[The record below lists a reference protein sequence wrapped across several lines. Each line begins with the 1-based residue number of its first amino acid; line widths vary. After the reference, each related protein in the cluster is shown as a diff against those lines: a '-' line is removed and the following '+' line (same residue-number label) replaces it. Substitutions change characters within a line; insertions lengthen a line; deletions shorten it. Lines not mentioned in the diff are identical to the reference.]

1 MRRFDRVAMQ
11 LAKESLPLCEVAFR
25 LGSIEALEMCDVED
39 LEQLRLM
46 GLPLVKTSETFVTLS
61 TRLTPYE
68 AQRYCVVDIEC
79 SASDPAKGQVIE
91 VGAVM
96 LEGRQEIGRFESLVH
111 TKEIPPVIETLTGIS
126 LADVQDAPS
135 LGSVLEAFRLF
146 LGDAVF
152 VAHNVGFDYYF
163 LSASFEQQG
172 FGPMLNRKLCTIDL
186 AQKTIES
193 ERYGLDF
200 LKEVLGIQ
208 EEGRHRALADAKS
221 AAHIFLAA
229 LDNVPP
235 EVCTAEDLIYFSKPN
250 PKKRKAKSS
259 KKES

>member
-11 LAKESLPLCEVAFR
+11 LAKESLSLCEVAFR
-25 LGSIEALEMCDVED
+25 LCTIEALEMCDAGD
-39 LEQLRLM
+39 LDQLRLL
-46 GLPLVKTSETFVTLS
+46 GLPLIHTSETHVTLS

-79 SASDPAKGQVIE
+79 NASDPAKGQVIE

-96 LEGRQEIGRFESLVH
+96 LEGQVEVGRFESLVH
-111 TKEIPPVIETLTGIS
+111 TKEIPPAIETLTGIS
-126 LADVQDAPS
+126 LEDVSDAPS

-163 LSASFEQQG
+163 LSTSFEQQG

-200 LKEVLGIQ
+200 LKGMLGIK

-221 AAHIFLAA
+221 AAEIFLTS
-229 LDNVPP
+229 LEQLPP

-250 PKKRKAKSS
+250 PKKRKIKP
-259 KKES
+259 KKT

>member
-1 MRRFDRVAMQ
+1 MRRFDRIALR
-11 LAKESLPLCEVAFR
+11 LARESIPFTEVSCR
-25 LGSIEALEMCDVED
+25 LESIEDLCVCDVED
-39 LEQLRLM
+39 MEQLRLM
-46 GLPLVKTSETFVTLS
+46 GLPLVRTNDTHVTLA
-61 TRLTPYE
+61 TRLNSVET
-68 AQRYCVVDIEC
+68 QRYCVVDIEC
-79 SASDPAKGQVIE
+79 NASDPAKGQMIE

-96 LEGRQEIGRFESLVH
+96 LEGREEVGRFESLVH
-111 TKEIPPVIETLTGIS
+111 AKEIPPVIETLTGIG
-126 LADVQDAPS
+126 LEDVREAPS

-163 LSASFEQQG
+163 MSASFEQQG

-193 ERYGLDF
+193 PRYGLDF
-200 LKEVLGIQ
+200 LKEVLGIE

-221 AAHIFLAA
+221 AAQIFIAC
-229 LDNVPP
+229 LDKLPP

-250 PKKRKAKSS
+250 PKKRKLQPPKT
-259 KKES
+259 